1 MITDVFHNRYPAY
14 WWFGDYHSDGPYRA
28 QKFFVQACHIL
39 DDIAKQMNPE
49 TIAEIYSRVH
59 NKLVRELGWGMLN
72 NESSM
77 VERCFVFIATP
88 YDLWNNRHGDF
99 NEYNARRLSLVELLF
114 RELEDETINNSGKDD
129 RKIKAYRVLIQ
140 GGISELNGRM
150 REAKLGLHYHSGILQ
165 IADDVITTRT
175 IREPF
180 WEITKDDKWSNVDRE
195 MKEAVDHKD
204 RDEVDA
210 HFHAMKSLESALKV
224 VSEERGLTTGNE
236 RGAANYIDN
245 LLRGGLIKAWE
256 GDILKILFKE
266 IRNPAGHG
274 SGSQQPTVI
283 PSYEVDLII
292 ESAMSLIKS
301 LIRRQ

>member
-1 MITDVFHNRYPAY
+1 MITDVFHKRYPAY

-39 DDIAKQMNPE
+39 DDMAKQMNPKF
-49 TIAEIYSRVH
+49 TDEIYTRAH

-72 NESSM
+72 NESST

-88 YDLWNNRHGDF
+88 YDLWNNKHGDF

-114 RELEDETINNSGKDD
+114 REHEDEIIKMSGKEN
-129 RKIKAYRVLIQ
+129 RKDTYRLLIQ

-150 REAKLGLHYHSGILQ
+150 REAKLGLHYHSGVLQ
-165 IADDVITTRT
+165 IADDVITTGT

-180 WEITKDDKWSNVDRE
+180 WEITKGDKWSNVDRE

-204 RDEVDA
+204 RGEADA
-210 HFHAMKSLESALKV
+210 HFHAMKSLESTLKV
-224 VSEERGLTTGNE
+224 VSDERGLTTGNE
-236 RGAANYIDN
+236 RGAVNYIDN
-245 LLRGGLIKAWE
+245 LLRAGIIKSWE
-256 GDILKILFKE
+256 GDILKIFFKE

-274 SGSQQPTVI
+274 SGSKNLTLI
-283 PSYEVDLII
+283 PPYEVDLII